1 MIRQTD
7 TSRTNTSR
15 TESARADSSRD
26 SQDRLH
32 QYDHLIPPMKKV
44 LKFTAKATW
53 FMMKTLVKAAFHL
66 PALIRKTTQEP
77 QLQPAQKTNSKKS
90 PSPES
95 AFPAP

>member
-7 TSRTNTSR
+7 TVLAKTSR
-15 TESARADSSRD
+15 DN
-26 SQDRLH
+26 QDRFH

-66 PALIRKTTQEP
+66 PALMSKTAQHIQPKP
-77 QLQPAQKTNSKKS
+77 QPQPLAKPGSKKL